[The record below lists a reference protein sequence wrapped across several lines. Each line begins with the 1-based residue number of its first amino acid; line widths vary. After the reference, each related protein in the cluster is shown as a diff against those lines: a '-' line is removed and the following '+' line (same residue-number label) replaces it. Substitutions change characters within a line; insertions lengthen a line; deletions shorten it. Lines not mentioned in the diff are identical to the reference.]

1 MQLLGLYGQIHPK
14 SKYAK
19 IKGLTERYY
28 QMSVAETIAGGTSE
42 VMRSVAAIRGLGL
55 PRG

>member
-1 MQLLGLYGQIHPK
+1 MGMYGQLHPK

-19 IKGLTERYY
+19 LRGRMERYY